1 MGSKMSNALSWTQS
15 FFKGDSPSTPASESP
30 RVHRNTRMSQT
41 VMYIGRGGTDE
52 FLKGIGRDSS
62 GPSIF
67 KASFE
72 GTREGG
78 LVSVIAKTTSKNI
91 FNI

>member
-1 MGSKMSNALSWTQS
+1 MLSVGRS

-30 RVHRNTRMSQT
+30 RVRRNTRMSQT
-41 VMYIGRGGTDE
+41 VMCIGRGGKDE
-52 FLKGIGRDSS
+52 FLKGIRRDSL

-78 LVSVIAKTTSKNI
+78 LVSVIDKTISKNI
-91 FNI
+91 NI